1 MRARDGLL
9 LLLVFWSLTRSAAA
23 AAARAPAA
31 PMPAPTPPP
40 APPPAAPAPQRPPA
54 PQPYP
59 VVREVSGTTYRYT
72 LRVERMTPDLADS
85 TLRGGIENGM
95 DAREV
100 SIVRDAQGRR
110 IISFVARAAAN
121 RTFEIGK
128 AVGFSMGP
136 VQATITWLSVLPE
149 IPSGVMR

>member
-31 PMPAPTPPP
+31 PMPAPPPP
-40 APPPAAPAPQRPPA
+40 PPPPPPAAPA

-136 VQATITWLSVLPE
+136 LQATITWLSVLPE